1 MRIVPTSSKF
11 QLIIL
16 FLILHSAFWFTNP
29 LSGQDLPEGQRK
41 QMQALRLNGPAP
53 KIDGKLDEAVWQQ
66 AYYIS
71 DFLQK
76 EPNQG
81 TVPQDST
88 KVAIIYDE
96 EAVYVG
102 ARMYCAHP
110 ESVRTYLSRR
120 DNPGQ
125 AEMIILS
132 FDTYLDRRS
141 SYDFGVTSSGVRFD
155 RYHPVDF
162 EYETDYSYNAVWD
175 AHSHIDSLGWTAEFR
190 IPFSQLRF
198 NNQEKQVWGV
208 NFNRWIPAR
217 REDDFW
223 IYTPRD
229 QTGWAS
235 RFGDLLGLEGIK
247 ASRRLELLPYL
258 ASDGNFKGEVE
269 PGDPFQDGSEFSG
282 RLGGDLKM
290 GLGPNLTLDATFNPD
305 FGQVEADPAVVNLT
319 AYETFFQEKRPFFI
333 EGSQLFQASGPTYFY
348 SRRIGAPPH
357 GDASGDFVDA
367 PGNTT
372 ILGAAKITGRLK
384 SGLSGGT
391 LAALTGDE
399 SARTYQKS
407 SGIYG
412 QTKIEPVTGYGV
424 VRLQKEFGPNSSTAG
439 IILTGVN
446 RFFANDDSALT
457 DRLRKRAYS
466 GGADWNLRFKGGA
479 YELNGNAGFSFIQ
492 GDKEAVLKTQTS
504 SAHYFQ
510 RPDAG
515 HVELDSNRTSLLGY
529 TGALG
534 INKNSGKHWLWGAG
548 FWAESPGFELNDC
561 GILSSAD
568 DFNTWGNLR
577 YRETNP
583 GKLFREYTLA
593 LYLNDGYNFG
603 GVRQFTYGSLQF
615 NGTWKNYWF
624 TYLAFGLQGR
634 ALSDDLSRGGPLVG
648 TPSGWWAGT
657 EASNNFSASTR
668 YGWEFYTSGT
678 EFGAWDYNIG
688 FEFSTRLGKRLEFS
702 ANPYYFRGV
711 YNRQYITTIDS
722 GSPATFDKR
731 YIFSFIDQSTL
742 STQFRLSYFFT
753 PDLSLELY
761 AEPFSASGHYYG
773 FGELKEAG
781 GRELRRYGEDG
792 TTIAKNPDGSYTV
805 TDSSGSFS
813 FRNVNGDDFG
823 ALSFRS
829 NLVLRWEFRPGSTL
843 YLVWQ
848 QDRSG
853 DKDPGRLVR
862 PGNLWKAIE
871 ASGDNFLAIKISY
884 WLSVS

>member
-1 MRIVPTSSKF
+1 MRIVSTSSKF

-16 FLILHSAFWFTNP
+16 FLILHSAFWFTKP
-29 LSGQDLPEGQRK
+29 LSGQSLPNGQRK
-41 QMQALRLNGPAP
+41 QMQAVRLNGPAP
-53 KIDGKLDEAVWQQ
+53 KIDGKLDEEVWQQ
-66 AYYIS
+66 AIYVS

-76 EPNQG
+76 EPEQG
-81 TVPQDST
+81 AVPQEST
-88 KVAIIYDE
+88 QVAIIYDH
-96 EAVYVG
+96 EAVYIG
-102 ARMYCAHP
+102 ARMFCAHP
-110 ESVRTYLSRR
+110 ENVRTYLSRR

-125 AEMIILS
+125 AEMIIIS
-132 FDTYLDRRS
+132 FDTYLDRRT
-141 SYDFGVTSSGVRFD
+141 SYDFGVTATGVRFD
-155 RYHPVDF
+155 RYHPADF
-162 EYETDYSYNAVWD
+162 EYWTDYSYNVVWD
-175 AHSHIDSLGWTAEFR
+175 AHAVVDSLGWTAEVR

-198 NNQEKQVWGV
+198 NNQKKQVWGV

-235 RFGDLLGLEGIK
+235 RFGDLIGIEGIK
-247 ASRRLELLPYL
+247 PSRRLELLPYL
-258 ASDGNFKGEVE
+258 ASDGNFKGQIE
-269 PGDPFQDGSEFSG
+269 PGDPFQDGTEFSG

-319 AYETFFQEKRPFFI
+319 AYETFFDEKRPFFI
-333 EGSQLFQASGPTYFY
+333 EGSQLFEASGPSYFY

-357 GDASGDFVDA
+357 VSAEGNFVDA
-367 PGNTT
+367 PDNST

-384 SGLSGGT
+384 SGLSIGT
-391 LAALTGDE
+391 LAALTGQE
-399 SARTYQKS
+399 FAKTYEQS
-407 SGIYG
+407 TGIYG
-412 QTKIEPVTGYGV
+412 RTKVEPATGFGV

-439 IILTGVN
+439 IILTGAN
-446 RFFANDDSALT
+446 RFLADDDSALT
-457 DRLRKRAYS
+457 DRLRKRAYT

-479 YELNGNAGFSFIQ
+479 YELSGHAGFSFIH
-492 GDKEAVLKTQTS
+492 GDKEAILRAQTS
-504 SAHYFQ
+504 STHYYQ

-515 HVELDSNRTSLLGY
+515 HVELDSNRTTLVGY
-529 TGALG
+529 TSSLK

-568 DFNTWGNLR
+568 DLNHWANLR

-583 GKLFREYTLA
+583 GKLFREYTLGF
-593 LYLNDGYNFG
+593 YVDNGYNFG
-603 GVRQFTYGSLQF
+603 GVRQFTSGGLQF
-615 NGTWKNYWF
+615 NGTWKNYWY
-624 TYLAFGLQGR
+624 TYLGFGLNTR

-648 TPSGWWAGT
+648 TASGWWTGFNLN
-657 EASNNFSASTR
+657 NNFSAATR
-668 YGWEFYTSGT
+668 YGGSLFTSGN
-678 EFGAWDYNIG
+678 EFGGWDYNIG

-711 YNRQYITTIDS
+711 YTRQYIATIDS
-722 GSPATFDKR
+722 GSPATFSKR

-792 TTIAKNPDGSYTV
+792 TIINQNPNGSYTV
-805 TDSSGSFS
+805 TDGSDTFT
-813 FRNVNGDDFG
+813 FNNGDFG
-823 ALSFRS
+823 YLSFRS

-848 QDRSG
+848 QNRDG
-853 DKDPGRLVR
+853 QDGPGRLVR
-862 PGNLWKAIE
+862 PGSLWDSLKAT
-871 ASGDNFLAIKISY
+871 GDNFLAIKISY
-884 WLSVS
+884 WLAVS

>member
-1 MRIVPTSSKF
+1 VKVSLHRISFLVF
-11 QLIIL
+11 L
-16 FLILHSAFWFTNP
+16 FFST
-29 LSGQDLPEGQRK
+29 LSGDELWGQEQIKGERK
-41 QMQALRLNGPAP
+41 QMKALRIQGESP
-53 KIDGKLDEAVWQQ
+53 KVDGKLSEKVWSEAQF
-66 AYYIS
+66 IS

-110 ESVRTYLSRR
+110 ESIQTYLTKR
-120 DNPGQ
+120 DNSGNS
-125 AEMIILS
+125 EVIILS
-132 FDTYLDRRS
+132 LDTYLDRRT
-141 SYDFGVTSSGVRFD
+141 SYDFGVTASGVRFD
-155 RYHPVDF
+155 RYHPADF
-162 EYETDYSYNAVWD
+162 EYWTDFSYNAVWD
-175 AHSHIDSLGWTAEFR
+175 GHAHIDSSGWTAEFK

-198 NNQEKQVWGV
+198 NNQDKQVWGV
-208 NFNRWIPAR
+208 NFNRWIPAK

-229 QTGWAS
+229 ETGWAS
-235 RFGDLLGLEGIK
+235 HFGDLTGIEGIK
-247 ASRRLELLPYL
+247 PSRRLELLPYL
-258 ASDGNFKGEVE
+258 ASDGNFQGKVE
-269 PGDPFQDGSEFSG
+269 PGDPFNDGSEISG

-333 EGSQLFQASGPTYFY
+333 EGNQLFEASGPTYFY

-357 GDASGDFVDA
+357 GSAQGNFVDA
-367 PGNTT
+367 PGNST

-384 SGLSGGT
+384 SGLSIGT
-391 LAALTGDE
+391 LAALTGNE
-399 SARTYQKS
+399 YAKTYDSVAFGK
-407 SGIYG
+407 
-412 QTKIEPVTGYGV
+412 TKVEPATGYGV

-439 IILTGVN
+439 IILTGVR
-446 RFFANDDSALT
+446 RFFADGDANLT
-457 DRLRKRAYS
+457 NILRKRAYT
-466 GGADWNLRFKGGA
+466 GGGDWNLRFKGGA
-479 YELNGNAGFSFIQ
+479 YELSGHAGFSFIQ
-492 GDKEAVLKTQTS
+492 GDKEAILRTQTS
-504 SAHYFQ
+504 STHYYQ

-515 HVELDSNRTSLLGY
+515 HVELDSNRTTLVGY
-529 TGALG
+529 TSSLK

-548 FWAESPGFELNDC
+548 FWAESPGFDLNDA

-568 DFNTWGNLR
+568 DIDSWGNLR

-583 GKLFREYTLA
+583 GKLFRQYA
-593 LYLNDGYNFG
+593 LGLNLNNGYNFG
-603 GVRQFTYGSLQF
+603 GVRKFTNASLE
-615 NGTWKNYWF
+615 GELTWKNYWF
-624 TYLAFGLQGR
+624 TYLGFGLQGR

-648 TPSGWWAGT
+648 TPSGWWAGFNLY
-657 EASNNFSASTR
+657 NNFSAATR
-668 YGWEFYTSGT
+668 YGGEFFTSGT

-688 FEFSTRLGKRLEFS
+688 FKFSTRLGKRLEFS

-731 YIFSFIDQSTL
+731 YIFSFIDRSTL
-742 STQFRLSYFFT
+742 STQIRLSYFFT

-761 AEPFSASGHYYG
+761 AEPFSSSGHYYD
-773 FGELKEAG
+773 FGELKKAG

-792 TTIAKNPDGSYTV
+792 TTLTKNPNGSYTV
-805 TDSSGSFS
+805 TDGSDTFTFS
-813 FRNVNGDDFG
+813 NGDFG
-823 ALSFRS
+823 YLSFRS

-848 QDRSG
+848 QNRSG
-853 DKDPGRLVR
+853 DRDPGRLVR
-862 PGNLWKAIE
+862 LSSLWHSLE
-871 ASGDNFLAIKISY
+871 ATGDNFLAIKISY
-884 WLSVS
+884 WLPVS